1 MLHACFESRQIALKW
16 YQLSFRL
23 AHRYLRSE
31 FHAAHTYFDF
41 SRDYF
46 YAGCEQ
52 CNAFYCENCHDI
64 LSIDFLNDIKR
75 LLVRWPSV
83 DETPLFLIANWYPNV
98 EEVLLMGWGQHALR
112 AGTRFEEFKEVE
124 RPFEWQQGKS
134 MEETM
139 LEEKRRILSIEI
151 DCMLGFNPAKIA
163 HVEVMGSIEKE
174 EEL

>member
-1 MLHACFESRQIALKW
+1 M
-16 YQLSFRL
+16 
-23 AHRYLRSE
+23 
-31 FHAAHTYFDF
+31 
-41 SRDYF
+41 
-46 YAGCEQ
+46 
-52 CNAFYCENCHDI
+52 
-64 LSIDFLNDIKR
+64 
-75 LLVRWPSV
+75 RWPSV